1 MPDFSIEK
9 KINGNVAGVDE
20 AGRGSWAGPVVAAAV
35 IFEKESNYQFIKRIN
50 DSKKLSA
57 KTRNALY
64 IDIVRF
70 AFVGIGQATVKEI
83 DSLNILKA
91 THLAMRRAVEEL
103 SKIPNV
109 ALVDGNSSP
118 CLDLPTKL
126 IIKGDSISTSIAAA
140 SIVAKVS
147 RDQEMVK
154 QAKYFPA
161 YGFDSHKGYGTK
173 MHMHAL
179 EKFGPSQIHRK
190 SFRPVKNYYA
200 NIC

>member
-1 MPDFSIEK
+1 
-9 KINGNVAGVDE
+9 
-20 AGRGSWAGPVVAAAV
+20 
-35 IFEKESNYQFIKRIN
+35 
-50 DSKKLSA
+50 
-57 KTRNALY
+57 
-64 IDIVRF
+64 
-70 AFVGIGQATVKEI
+70 
-83 DSLNILKA
+83 
-91 THLAMRRAVEEL
+91 MRRAVEEL

-126 IIKGDSISTSIAAA
+126 IKGDSISTSIAAA